1 MAAAA
6 VWVGEGWEAAVW
18 AEEGWVEAVSVEEE
32 RAVDLEAGR
41 VAGQEVEGL
50 VARTGFRRT
59 H

>member
-1 MAAAA
+1 
-6 VWVGEGWEAAVW
+6 
-18 AEEGWVEAVSVEEE
+18 
-32 RAVDLEAGR
+32 VDLEAGQ